1 MTNVPCTLVDPHST
15 VAIIINKVL
24 PIGISEET
32 SLIILYKVVKLYVVT
47 IPFFPAKLI
56 SS

>member
-1 MTNVPCTLVDPHST
+1 MHISRPST
-15 VAIIINKVL
+15 VGIIINKVF

-47 IPFFPAKLI
+47 IPFFPAKVI